1 MSHIKKLKGIFQL
14 FLSLVNNMRMRVNM
28 NVRSGLRKEIRQRR
42 NVLSVEE
49 QLTASL
55 KLTEQLSGH
64 SKIRS
69 AQHIALYLAN
79 DAELDPVN
87 FIHWC
92 WQQGKHIYLPVIHPF
107 SPGNLLFINYHRSSV
122 MVKNKYGILEP
133 KLDVRYVR
141 HVNQIDVI
149 CTPLVAFDT
158 TGARLGM
165 GGGFYDRTLTTWYQK
180 YHLKGKV
187 NAKPYPIGLAHDCQ
201 LVDNIPCELWDI
213 PLPEIITP
221 LNKYQ

>member
-1 MSHIKKLKGIFQL
+1 
-14 FLSLVNNMRMRVNM
+14 MRVNM
-28 NVRSGLRKEIRQRR
+28 NVRNELRKEIRQRR
-42 NVLSVEE
+42 NVLTVEE
-49 QLTASL
+49 QLTGSL
-55 KLTEQLSGH
+55 KLTEQLSSH

-79 DAELDPVN
+79 DGELDPIN

-122 MVKNKYGILEP
+122 MVKNKYSILEP

-180 YHLKGKV
+180 YHLKGQV

-201 LVDNIPCELWDI
+201 LVDNISCELWDI

-221 LNKYQ
+221 FKKYQ